1 LQQRAFDKM
10 RSTLEQT
17 SWTVED
23 VKIELNKVYEYM
35 TPEVTI
41 DEICWRIK
49 GNVDSLEKIVK
60 MSLNVVGSPSPSLSV
75 Y

>member
-1 LQQRAFDKM
+1 M
-10 RSTLEQT
+10 RTGLEQAI
-17 SWTVED
+17 WAIED
-23 VKIELNKVYEYM
+23 VKIELNKLYEYV

-49 GNVDSLEKIVK
+49 DNVESLDKIVK
-60 MSLNVVGSPSPSLSV
+60 MSWPVVGSPSPPLSA